1 MLRQIRALK
10 EERNRLDRENEKLQ
24 STLEANIEKLKE
36 LEKEAR
42 MLEST
47 NTKLNNILLLA

>member
-1 MLRQIRALK
+1 M
-10 EERNRLDRENEKLQ
+10 
-24 STLEANIEKLKE
+24 KE

-47 NTKLNNILLLA
+47 NTKLNNILLLAEKDHAEVTPLSRSC